1 MDNNGTIE
9 VNNNDVIDNL
19 LAKITRLNLENAQY
33 QAAVGKLQAENKQ
46 LQQQVVETPKEV
58 EEEAKA

>member
-46 LQQQVVETPKEV
+46 LQQVVETPKEV